1 MTQEKMTKLVTAS
14 VVAATLLLVFLL
26 GCLIFQ
32 WITMGVQ
39 ENRKQYWLSENER
52 MQEII
57 DSGEKDLN
65 YYQSEVGKEHLL
77 YLWQLNQEGN
87 K

>member
-26 GCLIFQ
+26 GFLIFQ

-57 DSGEKDLN
+57 DSGEKDLH
-65 YYQSEVGKEHLL
+65 YYHSEVGKEHLL